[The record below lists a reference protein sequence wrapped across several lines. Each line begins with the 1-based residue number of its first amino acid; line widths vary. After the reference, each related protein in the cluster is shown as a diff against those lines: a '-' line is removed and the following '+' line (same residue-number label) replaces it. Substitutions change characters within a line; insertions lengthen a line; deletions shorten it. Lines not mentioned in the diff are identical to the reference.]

1 MGRANNSSI
10 DENNG
15 MKIAVLG
22 KQRALN
28 EQAKFSAKD
37 QENENIVNS
46 NKAKIKN
53 NSAQAKAKAKA
64 KKAKAKASRKANKK
78 K

>member
-22 KQRALN
+22 KQRAIQ
-28 EQAKFSAKD
+28 EQSKFSSKEG
-37 QENENIVNS
+37 ENENIVNS
-46 NKAKIKN
+46 NKAKMKN
-53 NSAQAKAKAKA
+53 TSAAAKAKAKA

-78 K
+78 R